1 MRDHTEDG
9 ARDKTQRSENES
21 GRKPYRPPK
30 LTVYGDLPRL
40 VAMAKPGSR
49 NDGGGN
55 PKTKT

>member
-1 MRDHTEDG
+1 MRDDIEDD
-9 ARDKTQRSENES
+9 APDKTPRSERES

-49 NDGGGN
+49 SDGAGK
-55 PKTKT
+55 PKTKQ